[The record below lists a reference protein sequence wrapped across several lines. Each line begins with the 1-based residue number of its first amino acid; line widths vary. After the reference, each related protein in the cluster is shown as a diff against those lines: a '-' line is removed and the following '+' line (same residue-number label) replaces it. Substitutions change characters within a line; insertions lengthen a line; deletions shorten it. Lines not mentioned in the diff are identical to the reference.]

1 MKEDIIELFGKD
13 AAVHFNSPMEPILR
27 EATTSSAAG
36 WFEYGV
42 LLFVIGLFSF
52 VTYKYSENITRI
64 LQLTF
69 SFPMLERQI
78 NSINRSLDVMAR
90 VTSSLLLI
98 LLPMVLISHKKYYEI
113 NLFEN
118 KVLGNLLMALLI
130 VLIFGFYTSIV
141 KSIFYRVTKNRFF
154 YRKLFFAERICL
166 SSYTI
171 LLFPLILLTYVSTP
185 YQNSL
190 VLVQFLLLI
199 ICFVHYLTT
208 DFKLFIE
215 EKVSYVQLILYFCTV
230 KAVIIG
236 FIIYFGIFV
245 I

>member
-1 MKEDIIELFGKD
+1 MKEDIIELFGRG
-13 AAVHFNSPMEPILR
+13 AAVHFNTFMEPILQ
-27 EATTSSAAG
+27 EGAITPTAG
-36 WFEYGV
+36 WFEYGI
-42 LLFVIGLFSF
+42 LLFVIALFSI
-52 VTYKYSENITRI
+52 VTYKFSENITRI

-69 SFPMLERQI
+69 SFPMLVRQI

-98 LLPMVLISHKKYYEI
+98 LLPMVLISHKKYYDV

-118 KVLGNLLMALLI
+118 RVLGNLVMTLLI
-130 VLIFGFYTSIV
+130 VLILAAYIKLI
-141 KSIFYRVTKNRFF
+141 KSIFYRTTKNRFF

-166 SSYTI
+166 SAYTI
-171 LLFPLILLTYVSTP
+171 LIFPVILLTFVDTP

-190 VLVQFLLLI
+190 VLVQFLLIML
-199 ICFVHYLTT
+199 FYMHYLIT
-208 DFKLFIE
+208 DLKLFIE

-230 KAVIIG
+230 KVVIVS